1 MSSEKAILP
10 QYEDSQ
16 ATLELIESAPETTD
30 KALCARFSVAST
42 ILSAVPWLIIGV
54 LAKSEL
60 YADNEEYM
68 GAALVAILAAQLM
81 ALTLATLSAQVAW
94 PATQVGRYLAVGLG
108 LGASTVFVI
117 VTYESSAYVN
127 YYARTFMGLG
137 GLYAGLAFEVATGA
151 CQRGVEYRLSTGS

>member
-30 KALCARFSVAST
+30 KALCARFS
-42 ILSAVPWLIIGV
+42 
-54 LAKSEL
+54 L

-117 VTYESSAYVN
+117 VTYESSAYAN